1 MREFRV
7 TMTNRPGKLAR
18 VAMSLSRQ
26 GVSIKAL
33 AATTGGGHVALHL
46 IGHDVESTRSALQ
59 SGAFQFEE
67 QEVVVVLLEDKA
79 GEIARV
85 ASRLG
90 DAGINLNAVYL
101 AGRADDMVE
110 VVFAPDDVK
119 KAKKVLGNEA
129 S

>member
-7 TMTNRPGKLAR
+7 TMTNRPGELAR
-18 VAMSLSRQ
+18 VATSLSRQ

-33 AATTGGGHVALHL
+33 AASADGGHVTLHL
-46 IGHDVESTRSALQ
+46 IGHDVEATRNALT
-59 SGAFQFEE
+59 SGSFQFEE

-79 GEIARV
+79 GEIARI
-85 ASRLG
+85 AAQLG

-119 KAKKVLGNEA
+119 KAKKVLGDEV

>member
-1 MREFRV
+1 
-7 TMTNRPGKLAR
+7 
-18 VAMSLSRQ
+18 
-26 GVSIKAL
+26 
-33 AATTGGGHVALHL
+33 
-46 IGHDVESTRSALQ
+46 
-59 SGAFQFEE
+59 
-67 QEVVVVLLEDKA
+67 VVVVLLEDKA